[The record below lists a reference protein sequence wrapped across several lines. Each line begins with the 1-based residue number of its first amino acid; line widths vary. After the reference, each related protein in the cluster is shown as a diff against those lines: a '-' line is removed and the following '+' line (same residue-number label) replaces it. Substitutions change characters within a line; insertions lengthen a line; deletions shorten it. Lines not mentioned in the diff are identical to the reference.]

1 MVIGFT
7 TACAII
13 SGVMVSVRYIVGSSL
28 DLVKPKTIN
37 LVFVVTPQVTD
48 KFYLSS
54 THRLIEIR
62 THNVSVDRPHAI
74 LVSDWLISKKLSPL
88 KPLSQMNRNL
98 VGSINGRFCIK
109 FPQSRMKGERHRLSP
124 LSF

>member
-37 LVFVVTPQVTD
+37 LVFVATPQVTD

-54 THRLIEIR
+54 TPRLIEIR
-62 THNVSVDRPHAI
+62 THNVSVDRH
-74 LVSDWLISKKLSPL
+74 
-88 KPLSQMNRNL
+88 
-98 VGSINGRFCIK
+98 
-109 FPQSRMKGERHRLSP
+109 
-124 LSF
+124 